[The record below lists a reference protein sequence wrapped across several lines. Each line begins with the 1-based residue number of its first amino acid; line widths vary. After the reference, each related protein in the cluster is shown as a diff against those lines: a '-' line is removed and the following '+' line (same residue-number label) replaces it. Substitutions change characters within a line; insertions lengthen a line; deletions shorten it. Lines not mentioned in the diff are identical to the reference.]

1 MNATELSQKICELLT
16 ARCVFTIYTKTTQF
30 LVVGGV
36 NTFDVNHCG
45 LIATFDKA
53 NTQVT
58 LEDNNT
64 VLFECGNAYFCIDA
78 TAVTSIERF

>member
-16 ARCVFTIYTKTTQF
+16 ARCVFTIYTKNTQF

-45 LIATFDKA
+45 LIATFDKR

-58 LEDNNT
+58 IEDDYR
-64 VLFECGNAYFCIDA
+64 VIFESGNACFVIDA
-78 TAVTSIERF
+78 SMVTEIERF